1 MTVVIR
7 SSRISRNLGS
17 DSASKTGLHLHLHT
31 FHRDFLIPISFL
43 FLCEYENGYER
54 HANLDAEW
62 NKSYINLDTRI
73 QNLDE
78 RSANLDKGSEKLKE
92 RRDEE
97 NERRTLVSY
106 SRLKRERS
114 RIK

>member
-1 MTVVIR
+1 MVIR
-7 SSRISRNLGS
+7 SSKISINLGS
-17 DSASKTGLHLHLHT
+17 DSASKIGLHLHLHT

-43 FLCEYENGYER
+43 FFCEYENGDER
-54 HANLDAEW
+54 HANLDAES
-62 NKSYINLDTRI
+62 NNSNLNIDTRI
-73 QNLDE
+73 QNLGE

-92 RRDEE
+92 RGDEE